1 MYCDGAP
8 LEPLDTLE
16 PLGVRSVRRFVANDG
31 SEHASMYACAV
42 HNVAACL
49 GAQGVPPAV
58 AQALAQDPELQM
70 AFSALSTVI
79 ELECGNDK

>member
-8 LEPLDTLE
+8 LEPLKPLE
-16 PLGVRSVRRFVANDG
+16 PHGVRSVRRFVANDG

-42 HNVAACL
+42 HNVVACL
-49 GAQGVPPAV
+49 GAQVPPAT
-58 AQALAQDPELQM
+58 AQALAQDPELQL

-79 ELECGNDK
+79 ELECGNVE